1 MERVSHTRSHNVK
14 QSDFAAV
21 SNVAHKCQLLHSLP
35 SCSLL
40 VWKARGVRV
49 PAQELQARENH
60 EHEMLLALQAV
71 WCHPEWEENQ
81 CHTREAVSSRMRS
94 FA

>member
-14 QSDFAAV
+14 QGDFAAV
-21 SNVAHKCQLLHSLP
+21 SNVAHKCQLLHHSLP

-49 PAQELQARENH
+49 GAQELQARE
-60 EHEMLLALQAV
+60 
-71 WCHPEWEENQ
+71 P
-81 CHTREAVSSRMRS
+81 
-94 FA
+94 